1 MEPIPRAQIRKFQQ
15 SLLDWFEVAKR
26 DLPWR
31 RNRNPY
37 VIWVSE
43 IMLQQTQVATVV
55 PYFERWLRKYPSIA
69 TLAKARESDVLKA
82 WEGLGYY
89 SRARNLMRGAQR
101 IMARHAGKLPSTV
114 EELLQIP
121 GIGRYTA
128 GAIASLAF
136 DQAEPALD
144 GNVMRV
150 LCRVWDLAGDPRKP
164 PLQPR
169 LWSMA
174 RQLAT
179 DTDPARLNEG
189 LMELGALVCTA
200 QIPKC
205 PACPLQ
211 RQCRAYAR
219 CRVEQR
225 PQIVR
230 GPSGIRKQVLILI
243 ARHGASRVLVHKRDE
258 TMTPWANLWTFP
270 YFEGTASGQR
280 FAAIRKWLSEHLRLK
295 SMTLAVVGEGKYSI
309 TRFSVAYVA
318 VEVTLTSS
326 AKFQLPDS
334 YFWVGRKRLDE
345 LVMPTPH
352 RRLAKA
358 YVIAKTVP

>member
-15 SLLDWFEVAKR
+15 SLLDWFEVSKR

-55 PYFERWLRKYPSIA
+55 PYFERWLQKYPSIA
-69 TLAKARESDVLKA
+69 ALAKARESDVLKA

-114 EELLQIP
+114 DELLQIP

-136 DQAEPALD
+136 DRPEPALD

-150 LCRVWDLAGDPRKP
+150 LCRVWDIAGDPRRS
-164 PLQPR
+164 PLQRR

-179 DTDPARLNEG
+179 GTDTARLNEG
-189 LMELGALVCTA
+189 LMELGALMCTP
-200 QIPKC
+200 QTPKC
-205 PACPLQ
+205 SSCPLR
-211 RQCRAYAR
+211 RQCRAYEQG
-219 CRVEQR
+219 RVEQR

-230 GPSGIRKQVLILI
+230 SPSGIRKQVQILI
-243 ARHGASRVLVHKRDE
+243 ARRGASRVLVHKRDR

-270 YFEGTASGQR
+270 FFETRASGGR
-280 FAAIRKWLSEHLRLK
+280 FAVIRKWLSEHFRLK
-295 SMTLAVVGEGKYSI
+295 STPLAIVDEGKYSI
-309 TRFSVAYVA
+309 TRFSVAYAA
-318 VEVTLTSS
+318 VEATLNEF
-326 AKFQLPDS
+326 AKFQLPES
-334 YFWVGRKRLDE
+334 YLWVNRKHLDE
-345 LVMPTPH
+345 LVMPAPH

-358 YVIAKTVP
+358 HVIAKT